1 MFSQL
6 KKKVKLIV
14 STMILMVL
22 TVAAVVGLSNNSA
35 LADTTCACVTSEAQ
49 PQNGQ
54 KTRSSGN
61 FSTQGCTS
69 TLSWILPPNI
79 NVGIYRDVSGGKD
92 QFKYDVNNGVRTQ
105 NTNLRNLYTGN
116 PRGAN
121 SPFQVCALNVD

>member
-6 KKKVKLIV
+6 KQKIKSIV
-14 STMILMVL
+14 STIILMVL
-22 TVAAVVGLSNNSA
+22 IITGMVVLPNNSA
-35 LADTTCACVTSEAQ
+35 LADTNCACVTSEAQ

-69 TLSWILPPNI
+69 TVSWILPPN
-79 NVGIYRDVSGGKD
+79 VTLGIYRDVSGGKD
-92 QFKYDVNNGVRTQ
+92 KFVYDINNGVRTP
-105 NTNLRNLYTGN
+105 NSNLRNLYAGN